1 MTTRQSLFPRRQTHP
16 VADEHAVLNW
26 AQNATLAQER
36 AVITPETEAQ
46 LQQAIASC
54 QGRVRIMGSRMSP
67 GRMLA
72 ITQPQDILIDLS
84 RLRGLLA
91 VSDDSVTFA
100 GGTPLHEVY
109 EVLTAMNRMLHASPG

>member
-1 MTTRQSLFPRRQTHP
+1 MTTRQPLFPRRQTHP

-54 QGRVRIMGSRMSP
+54 QGRYASWAVACLRAGCSR
-67 GRMLA
+67 
-72 ITQPQDILIDLS
+72 
-84 RLRGLLA
+84 
-91 VSDDSVTFA
+91 
-100 GGTPLHEVY
+100 
-109 EVLTAMNRMLHASPG
+109 